1 MPDKKQT
8 YEEYLASVLQNIP
21 ADQQAQWLENNNI
34 QSAPAQAAGWVVIP
48 KDRNLPNYRNLDDF
62 QDYEHAREIE

>member
-1 MPDKKQT
+1 MPDKKLT
-8 YEEYLASVLQNIP
+8 YKEYVALAMQDIP
-21 ADQQAQWLENNNI
+21 VDQQAQWLESNSI
-34 QSAPAQAAGWVVIP
+34 ESAPAQAEGWVIIP

>member
-1 MPDKKQT
+1 MPDNKLT
-8 YEEYLASVLQNIP
+8 YEEYLALALQNIP
-21 ADQQAQWLENNNI
+21 NEQQAQWLENNTI
-34 QSAPAQAAGWVVIP
+34 QSTPDQTEGWVVTP

>member
-1 MPDKKQT
+1 MAESKLTQD
-8 YEEYLASVLQNIP
+8 EFLALVLQNVP
-21 ADQQAQWLENNNI
+21 KEQQADWLNNNSV
-34 QSAPAQAAGWVVIP
+34 QSAPALADGWEIVP

>member
-1 MPDKKQT
+1 MPDNKLT
-8 YEEYLASVLQNIP
+8 YEEYMAYALRDVP
-21 ADQQAQWLENNNI
+21 ADQQAQWLESNTI
-34 QSAPAQAAGWVVIP
+34 QSAPDQAEGWAIMP